1 MNHSL
6 GIEFSTVSIRGT
18 QNYNQVVFA
27 ILVNNTFDTLLTL
40 RVKCT
45 GGGSDKALSLDQQWF
60 SPRTFHTG
68 SNGWAL
74 YSITLA
80 NNNDLFPL

>member
-1 MNHSL
+1 VNHSL
-6 GIEFSTVSIRGT
+6 GIEFSTVGIRGT

-45 GGGSDKALSLDQQWF
+45 SGGSDKALSLDQQWF

-80 NNNDLFPL
+80 NNNDPFPL